1 MIVAA
6 GNCSNECS
14 KDENIFTVSDIDD
27 PEIKYGTEGVI
38 TVTVTSSSSITN
50 AIRKRYELT
59 WTDYEG
65 NMIDDRND
73 YTIVQEP
80 YGRLGE
86 NEILKHEL
94 TIARNIIKTVILELK
109 SEI

>member
-1 MIVAA
+1 MSA
-6 GNCSNECS
+6 
-14 KDENIFTVSDIDD
+14 KNIFTASDIDV
-27 PEIKYGTEGVI
+27 PEIKYGTEGVV
-38 TVTVTSSSSITN
+38 TVTVNSSSSITD

-65 NMIDDRND
+65 NMIDNRND

-80 YGRLGE
+80 YGKLGD

-94 TIARNIIKTVILELK
+94 TIARNIIKTVI
-109 SEI
+109 